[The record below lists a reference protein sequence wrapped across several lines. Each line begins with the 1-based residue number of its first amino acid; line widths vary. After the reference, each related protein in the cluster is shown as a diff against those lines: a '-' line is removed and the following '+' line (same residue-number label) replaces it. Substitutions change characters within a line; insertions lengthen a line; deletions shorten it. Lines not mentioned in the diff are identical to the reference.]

1 MPKVTVVIPVYNVD
15 EYLQECLDSLLNQ
28 TFQDFEVIC
37 VDDGSFDSSI
47 QVLEQY
53 AAKDS
58 RIVILKQQNKGAGA
72 ARNFGLEHASGKYVY
87 FMDADDYCDSNL
99 LKETYEKAE
108 EDEVDIVVFDF
119 CRFDEMNE
127 TVTNYNGM
135 NRNAL
140 PKDKTVF
147 SYLDAP
153 DKICSIVNPTPWNKL
168 YNREFLLT
176 NNLKYLTLSTTNDIT
191 FATLSVIKAR
201 RFSYIN
207 KVFYHYRIGLAGSI
221 TQKKR
226 NNLDNIIIAALT
238 VDKEAKKLPY
248 YDLIKNSVRKFVIDN
263 LFVGLDR
270 YAGDKD
276 TQKYIEY
283 YKKMGAIFC
292 SHPLFLGNV
301 EFEKINLKLA
311 PRVIECKNLAVS
323 QDNYSFLPKII
334 VSLTTYPKR
343 ISTVYKVIACLF
355 KQTYKPD
362 RILLWLSENQFRNKE
377 KDIPWELKEYVDK
390 GLEIRFC
397 EDDMRSHKKYLYAM
411 KEFPDDI
418 VITVDDDLL
427 YPNNMVEMLVKSYLE
442 YPNAVSAMRA
452 HLMTIERHGE
462 ISLYDEWIKEYP
474 HIVNTPCMQLLA
486 TSGAGTL
493 FPPHSLDEQVF
504 NAEAIKR
511 TAFNADDLWLKIMQ
525 VIKGTPVV
533 LVQKQQTLHYI
544 EGTQDQTLYQTN
556 ITEND
561 NQLENILSFCYGEL
575 GISKQFL
582 LNSIFVDNVTL
593 YNEALKNQL
602 NDAKKKN
609 TLITEDKKKLQAK
622 LDESTKQKNTL
633 QAKLDESTK
642 QKNTLQAK
650 LDESTKQKNTLQAKL
665 DESTK
670 QKNALQTNV
679 EKTTKSMSALK
690 NSYSFKIGRAITY
703 VPRKI
708 RGGLRC
714 YQDHGISYTIKRTI
728 EHLGIDMGTG
738 DFKKKK

>member
-1 MPKVTVVIPVYNVD
+1 MTNNIKISIVIPVYNAD

-28 TFQDFEVIC
+28 TLSDFEIIC
-37 VDDGSFDSSI
+37 VDDGSFDTSLSI
-47 QVLEQY
+47 LDRY
-53 AAKDS
+53 GTKDN
-58 RIVILKQQNKGAGA
+58 RIKILKQQNKGAGS

-87 FMDADDYCDSNL
+87 FMDADDYCDINL

-108 EDEVDIVVFDF
+108 EDEADIVVFDF

-168 YNREFLLT
+168 FNREFLLT

-207 KVFYHYRIGLAGSI
+207 KVFYHYRIGLESSI

-238 VDKEAKKLPY
+238 VNKEAQKLPY
-248 YDLIKNSVRKFVIDN
+248 YNLIQNSVRKFVIEN

-276 TQKYIEY
+276 TQKYLEY
-283 YKKMGAIFC
+283 YKKMGAVF
-292 SHPLFLGNV
+292 SSYPLFLGNV
-301 EFEKINLKLA
+301 EFEKINPKLA
-311 PRVIECKNLAVS
+311 PRVLECKALAIS
-323 QDNYSFLPKII
+323 QDDYSFLPKII
-334 VSLTTYPKR
+334 ISLTTYPKR
-343 ISTVYKVIACLF
+343 IPTVYKVIASLF

-362 RILLWLSENQFRNKE
+362 RIILWLSENQFRNKE
-377 KDIPWELKEYVDK
+377 KDIPWELQEYVGK
-390 GLEIRFC
+390 GLEICFV
-397 EDDMRSHKKYLYAM
+397 EDDMRAHKKYLYAM

-427 YPNNMVEMLVKSYLE
+427 YPNNMVEMLVNSYLK
-442 YPNAVSAMRA
+442 YPNAVSAMRT
-452 HLMTIERHGE
+452 HLMTIKKHGE
-462 ISLYDEWIKEYP
+462 ISLYKEWLKEYP

-493 FPPHSLDEQVF
+493 FPPHSLDEQAF
-504 NAEAIKR
+504 NTEAIKKC
-511 TAFNADDLWLKIMQ
+511 AINADDLWLKIMQ

-533 LVQKQQTLHYI
+533 LVQKQQELLYI

-556 ITEND
+556 KKDND
-561 NQLENILSFCYGEL
+561 IQLENVLSFCYSEL

-582 LNSIFVDNVTL
+582 LNRIFIDNVAL
-593 YNEALKNQL
+593 YNEALKYQL
-602 NDAKKKN
+602 DDVKKKN
-609 TLITEDKKKLQAK
+609 TLLKSK
-622 LDESTKQKNTL
+622 
-633 QAKLDESTK
+633 
-642 QKNTLQAK
+642 
-650 LDESTKQKNTLQAKL
+650 
-665 DESTK
+665 
-670 QKNALQTNV
+670 V
-679 EKTTKSMSALK
+679 GKTTTSMSALK

-708 RGGLRC
+708 RGWFRC
-714 YQDHGISYTIKRTI
+714 YQSHGMSYTIKRTI
-728 EHLGIDMGTG
+728 EHFGMDMGTG